1 MTDVATTKRKPLSPR
16 ARLMMFE
23 LHRGICV
30 ICKQPIRSGEK
41 WIDEHITPLGL
52 GGSNDMSNR
61 GPAHVKCAEAKTG
74 EDIPRIAKA
83 KRSKMAALGIKKDG
97 PKIDNRGFA
106 PSGKPP
112 REPKQRLEPRRMFED
127 VK

>member
-1 MTDVATTKRKPLSPR
+1 
-16 ARLMMFE
+16 MMFE

-52 GGSNDMSNR
+52 GGSNDTGNR
-61 GPAHVKCAEAKTG
+61 GPAHVKCAETKTG

-97 PKIDNRGFA
+97 PKIANRGF
-106 PSGKPP
+106 PSSKPT
-112 REPKQRLEPRRMFED
+112 RDPKQALPPRRMFED
-127 VK
+127 VR